1 MDINARIDSGAEITI
16 LSSQIYEK
24 LKNAPAKIKDIELQ
38 MADNDTVLKG
48 FIIQPLK
55 MKLGN
60 QNFSERV
67 HVASIGDD
75 MLLGHDLLHHLGVC
89 LDMRSDTLILN
100 EDRIPITTSFKDYRL
115 TVARVSVKKKVIVP
129 PNSVVR
135 VPCKMNAEMQEDYF
149 IEPVDKLNVLMP
161 RTVCPASTEPTVCLV
176 NPSDSFRTLKKG
188 AVIGSDLKLMLFKKR
203 IWSLVFLVATSN
215 PMSLP

>member
-1 MDINARIDSGAEITI
+1 MIVLVVLKQIKSSKKKKDRKSSKNKKGEGYRYSASNFVQLKVGNMDINARIDSGAEITI

-24 LKNAPAKIKDIELQ
+24 LKIAPAKIKDVELQ

-55 MKLGN
+55 MKLDN

-67 HVASIGDD
+67 HVASIGND

-100 EDRIPITTSFKDYRL
+100 GDRIPITTSFKDYRM
-115 TVARVSVKKKVIVP
+115 TVARCLSKKKLQSRQILWYVYHA
-129 PNSVVR
+129 R
-135 VPCKMNAEMQEDYF
+135 
-149 IEPVDKLNVLMP
+149 
-161 RTVCPASTEPTVCLV
+161 
-176 NPSDSFRTLKKG
+176 
-188 AVIGSDLKLMLFKKR
+188 
-203 IWSLVFLVATSN
+203 
-215 PMSLP
+215 